1 MAQTLGKRIMEN
13 RKKLGLTQDQ
23 LAEKLGVTAQAVSKW
38 ENDQSCPDITVLPKL
53 AEIFGT
59 TTDTL
64 LGWQAQPVHQAEVVS
79 DDEDDED
86 DDEDEIP
93 GQNGNWEFK
102 WESGRKDA
110 VFFAVFVLLV
120 GGLMLAGKLLNW
132 TASFWEILWPCALL
146 MYGLRRV
153 LHSFSFLGIGCTLFG
168 GYFLLE
174 NLGITQLNLAGEL
187 IFPILIVIFGLS
199 LLADAM
205 RKPKRGRFR
214 VTRDGAKICDEN
226 GNPKKGK
233 NEYATDGESFNCN
246 FSFCESTQVV
256 NLPLLSDG
264 NIVLSF
270 GELKID
276 LTGCEKIAD
285 GCELYANCSFGEL
298 EILVPKRYRV
308 VADSN
313 TTFASMEI
321 EGEPDPNPIATI
333 HIEGNVTFGEI
344 TIQYV

>member
-1 MAQTLGKRIMEN
+1 MEQTLGKRIMEN

-38 ENDQSCPDITVLPKL
+38 ENDLSCPDITMLPKL
-53 AEIFGT
+53 AESFGT
-59 TTDTL
+59 TTDIL
-64 LGWQAQPVHQAEVVS
+64 LGRTAQPVHQAEVVS
-79 DDEDDED
+79 DDA
-86 DDEDEIP
+86 EDEEENDGIHI
-93 GQNGNWEFK
+93 QNGNWEFK

-110 VFFAVFVLLV
+110 GVFAIFVLLV
-120 GGLMLAGKLLNW
+120 GGLMLAAKLLRW
-132 TASFWEILWPCALL
+132 DVSFWEILWPCALL
-146 MYGLRRV
+146 MFGLQRV
-153 LHSFSFLGIGCTLFG
+153 FHRFSFFGMGCTLFG

-199 LLADAM
+199 LLADAL

-270 GELKID
+270 GELKLD

>member
-1 MAQTLGKRIMEN
+1 MEQTLGKRIMEN

-38 ENDQSCPDITVLPKL
+38 ENDLSCPDITMLPKL

-59 TTDTL
+59 TTDIL
-64 LGWQAQPVHQAEVVS
+64 LGRTAQPVHQAEVVS
-79 DDEDDED
+79 DDEE

-153 LHSFSFLGIGCTLFG
+153 FHSFSFLGIGCTLFG

-199 LLADAM
+199 LLADAL

-246 FSFCESTQVV
+246 FSFCERTQMI
-256 NLPLLSDG
+256 NMPLLSDG

>member
-1 MAQTLGKRIMEN
+1 MEN

-38 ENDQSCPDITVLPKL
+38 ENDLSCPDITMLPKL

-79 DDEDDED
+79 DDEDD
-86 DDEDEIP
+86 DEDEIP
-93 GQNGNWEFK
+93 GQNGNWEFM
-102 WESGRKDA
+102 WESGRKDT

-120 GGLMLAGKLLNW
+120 GGLMLAAKLLSWNV
-132 TASFWEILWPCALL
+132 SFWEILWPCALL

-153 LHSFSFLGIGCTLFG
+153 FHSFSFLGIGCTLFG

-199 LLADAM
+199 LLADAL

-270 GELKID
+270 GELKLD

>member
-1 MAQTLGKRIMEN
+1 MEQTLGKRIMEN

-38 ENDQSCPDITVLPKL
+38 ENDQSCPDIAMLPKL

-59 TTDTL
+59 TTDIL
-64 LGWQAQPVHQAEVVS
+64 LGRTAQPVHQAEVVS
-79 DDEDDED
+79 DDED

-120 GGLMLAGKLLNW
+120 GGLMLAAKLLRW
-132 TASFWEILWPCALL
+132 DVGFWEILWPCALL
-146 MYGLRRV
+146 MYGLQRV
-153 LHSFSFLGIGCTLFG
+153 FHRFSFFGMGCTLFG

-199 LLADAM
+199 LLADAL
-205 RKPKRGRFR
+205 RKPKKPRFHVSR
-214 VTRDGAKICDEN
+214 NGVKLCDN
-226 GNPKKGK
+226 DGNPKKGK
-233 NEYATDGESFNCN
+233 NEYTTDGDSFNCN
-246 FSFCESTQVV
+246 CSFSEDTQVV
-256 NLPLLSDG
+256 NLPLLSEG
-264 NIVLSF
+264 NIILSF
-270 GELKID
+270 GELTID
-276 LTGCEKIAD
+276 LTGCDEIAD

>member
-38 ENDQSCPDITVLPKL
+38 ENDQSCPDITMLPKL

-79 DDEDDED
+79 DDED

-153 LHSFSFLGIGCTLFG
+153 FHSFSFLGIGCTLFG

-199 LLADAM
+199 LLADAL

-246 FSFCESTQVV
+246 FSFCESTQMI
-256 NLPLLSDG
+256 NMPLLSDG

-344 TIQYV
+344 TIQYI

>member
-1 MAQTLGKRIMEN
+1 MEQTLGKRIMEN

-38 ENDQSCPDITVLPKL
+38 ENDLSCPDITMLPKL

-59 TTDTL
+59 TTDIL
-64 LGWQAQPVHQAEVVS
+64 LGRTAQPVHQAEVVS
-79 DDEDDED
+79 DDA
-86 DDEDEIP
+86 EDEEENDGIHI
-93 GQNGNWEFK
+93 QNGNWEFK
-102 WESGRKDA
+102 WDSGRKDA
-110 VFFAVFVLLV
+110 VVFAIFVLLV
-120 GGLMLAGKLLNW
+120 GGLMLAAKLLRW
-132 TASFWEILWPCALL
+132 DVSFWEILWPCALL

-153 LHSFSFLGIGCTLFG
+153 FHSFSFLGIGCTLFG

-174 NLGITQLNLAGEL
+174 NLGITHLNLAGEL

-199 LLADAM
+199 LLADAL

-333 HIEGNVTFGEI
+333 HIEGNITFGEI

>member
-38 ENDQSCPDITVLPKL
+38 ENDQSCPDITMLPKL

-79 DDEDDED
+79 DDEDD
-86 DDEDEIP
+86 DEDEIP

-102 WESGRKDA
+102 WESGRKDT

-146 MYGLRRV
+146 MSGLRRV
-153 LHSFSFLGIGCTLFG
+153 FHSFSFLGLGCTLFG

-174 NLGITQLNLAGEL
+174 NLGITHLNLAGEL

-199 LLADAM
+199 LLADAL

-246 FSFCESTQVV
+246 FSFCESTQMI
-256 NLPLLSDG
+256 NMPLLSDG

>member
-1 MAQTLGKRIMEN
+1 M
-13 RKKLGLTQDQ
+13 
-23 LAEKLGVTAQAVSKW
+23 
-38 ENDQSCPDITVLPKL
+38 
-53 AEIFGT
+53 
-59 TTDTL
+59 
-64 LGWQAQPVHQAEVVS
+64 
-79 DDEDDED
+79 
-86 DDEDEIP
+86 
-93 GQNGNWEFK
+93 
-102 WESGRKDA
+102 
-110 VFFAVFVLLV
+110 FFAVFVLLV
-120 GGLMLAGKLLNW
+120 GGLMLAAKLLSWNV
-132 TASFWEILWPCALL
+132 SFWEILWPCALL

-153 LHSFSFLGIGCTLFG
+153 FHSFSFLGIGCTLFG

-174 NLGITQLNLAGEL
+174 NLGITHLNLAGEL

-246 FSFCESTQVV
+246 FSFCESTQMI
-256 NLPLLSDG
+256 NMPLLSDG

-333 HIEGNVTFGEI
+333 HIEGNITFGEI

>member
-1 MAQTLGKRIMEN
+1 MEQTLGKRIMEN

-38 ENDQSCPDITVLPKL
+38 ENDQSCPDITMLPKL
-53 AEIFGT
+53 AEIVGT

-86 DDEDEIP
+86 DEIP

-120 GGLMLAGKLLNW
+120 GGLMLAAKLLSWNV
-132 TASFWEILWPCALL
+132 SFWEILWPCALL

-153 LHSFSFLGIGCTLFG
+153 FHSFSFLGIGCTLFG

-174 NLGITQLNLAGEL
+174 NLGITHLNLAGEL

-246 FSFCESTQVV
+246 FSFCESTQMI
-256 NLPLLSDG
+256 NMPLLSDG

-344 TIQYV
+344 TIKYI

>member
-38 ENDQSCPDITVLPKL
+38 ENDQSCPDITMLPKL

-79 DDEDDED
+79 DDEDD
-86 DDEDEIP
+86 DEDEIP

-102 WESGRKDA
+102 WESGRKDT

-153 LHSFSFLGIGCTLFG
+153 FHSFSFLGIGCTLFG

-174 NLGITQLNLAGEL
+174 NLGITHLNLAGEL

-199 LLADAM
+199 LLADAL

-246 FSFCESTQVV
+246 FSFCESTQMI
-256 NLPLLSDG
+256 NMPLLSDG

>member
-38 ENDQSCPDITVLPKL
+38 ENDQSCPDITMLPKL

-64 LGWQAQPVHQAEVVS
+64 LGWQAQPVHQAEGVS
-79 DDEDDED
+79 DEED

-102 WESGRKDA
+102 WESGRKDT

-132 TASFWEILWPCALL
+132 TASFWEILWPSALL

-153 LHSFSFLGIGCTLFG
+153 FHSFSFLGIGCTLFG

-174 NLGITQLNLAGEL
+174 NLGITHLNLAGEL

-233 NEYATDGESFNCN
+233 SEYATDGESFNCN
-246 FSFCESTQVV
+246 FSFCESTQMI
-256 NLPLLSDG
+256 NMPLLSDG

-276 LTGCEKIAD
+276 LTGCERIAD